1 MLFSNN
7 INNKN
12 IELDGLKDC
21 HGKINISSFGL
32 GHTID
37 IMDKLDTV
45 LEAEVY
51 ILAGDDNKN
60 TYIIHPFDGDPYYA
74 RIFIDFDNKEIIIDK
89 IKRTVIVED
98 LLFELTPEENYAL
111 DTATYPI
118 RVKPYT
124 LLGDMYRRLYNKCHT
139 MEMNEDFDCMDNI
152 DTCLDTKVNEI
163 GVYELSVII
172 NDKDLQDT
180 WVDSKYIYSVS
191 MYSFFS
197 NPYINYD
204 LYHDDI
210 KTYMDFMIY
219 HCCCADYGHY
229 LSYYHSSLREQVNAQ
244 YFKRMLGK
252 YTPAEAEEVAID
264 IIKELFEEAKKC

>member
-7 INNKN
+7 INNKY

-21 HGKINISSFGL
+21 HGKINLSSFGI

-37 IMDKLDTV
+37 IVDKLDTA

-51 ILAGDDNKN
+51 ISAGDGNY
-60 TYIIHPFDGDPYYA
+60 TIRPFDGDPYYA

-89 IKRTVIVED
+89 IKRTVVVENV
-98 LLFELTPEENYAL
+98 LFELTPEENYAL

-118 RVKPYT
+118 RVKPHT
-124 LLGDMYRRLYNKCHT
+124 LLGDMYRRLYNKYHI
-139 MEMNEDFDCMDNI
+139 MEIDEDFACMENI

-229 LSYYHSSLREQVNAQ
+229 LSYYYSSLREQVNAQ